1 MNEDR
6 LTRRALIT
14 ILLSG
19 LATAVVALIGVA
31 ASGVLP
37 DQVYRAQSVVVLA
50 PAGNAAS
57 GENASLWESLG
68 GGTQSQIAAAIFA
81 LPKFQDQAAAAAGVE
96 PDKISVTAG
105 VVESSVLINIKV
117 DAPTAAAAE
126 TAADKIVELARPEIV
141 ASIGQFQVNP
151 VQPASGTA
159 TPAGIPAGQMLVV
172 VFIGGLLVG
181 SGVALVVTRA
191 RSRKQEEAVAPAYE
205 SGEFRLPN
213 SGEFRQPN
221 SGEFRLP
228 NPPPPPRRAPQRPN
242 ERPSERP
249 SERPNGR
256 PGGPN
261 GAYGGPPPRRP
272 AGDPPRPR

>member
-31 ASGVLP
+31 VSGVLP
-37 DQVYRAQSVVVLA
+37 GQVYRAQSVVVLA
-50 PAGNAAS
+50 PGANTAQ
-57 GENASLWESLG
+57 GENASQWESLG

-81 LPKFQDQAAAAAGVE
+81 LPKFQDAAAAAAGVD
-96 PDKISVTAG
+96 PDKLSVSATVTEG
-105 VVESSVLINIKV
+105 TVLINIKV

-126 TAADKIVELARPEIV
+126 TAADKVVELARPEIV
-141 ASIGQFQVNP
+141 ASIGPYQVNP

-159 TPAGIPAGQMLVV
+159 IPAGIPAGQMLVV
-172 VFIGGLLVG
+172 VFIGGLLLG

-191 RSRKQEEAVAPAYE
+191 RGRKPEEAAPAYE

-213 SGEFRQPN
+213 SGEFRQQT
-221 SGEFRLP
+221 
-228 NPPPPPRRAPQRPN
+228 PPPPRAPQRPA
-242 ERPSERP
+242 
-249 SERPNGR
+249 GR
-256 PGGPN
+256 PGGPNSGPNSGPN